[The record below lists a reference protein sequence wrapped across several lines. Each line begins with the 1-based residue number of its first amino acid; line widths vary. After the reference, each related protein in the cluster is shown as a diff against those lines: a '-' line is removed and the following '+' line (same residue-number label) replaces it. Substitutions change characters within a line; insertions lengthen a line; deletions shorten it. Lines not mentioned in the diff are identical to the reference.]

1 VPKKRTI
8 VLADEQT
15 LFREG
20 IVALCEATH
29 QYRVIGQCGDG
40 QSAIKMIAALAP
52 DAAVLDLGLPRL
64 YALAVIQ
71 KARLADSFPK
81 FLVLST
87 RPDRKTV
94 VEVLRAGANGYV
106 LKNDPG
112 SCLLQGLGEILAGS
126 IYVSPQFELAK
137 VFRGR
142 AAPRW
147 RETYE
152 QLSAREYQVF
162 NLLVQGLRGKDI
174 ADRLDLNQKTVS
186 TYRTN
191 LMTKLNIYDVAG
203 LVKFAVRRKLIPLR

>member
-1 VPKKRTI
+1 MPKKRTI

-20 IVALCEATH
+20 IAVLCEATR
-29 QYRVIGQCGDG
+29 QYRVVGQCGDG
-40 QSAIKMIAALAP
+40 QSAIKMIGALAP
-52 DAAVLDLGLPRL
+52 DVAVLDLGLPKL

-71 KARLADSFPK
+71 KTRLAESSPK

-87 RPDRKTV
+87 RRDRKTV

-106 LKNDPG
+106 LKHDPAT
-112 SCLLQGLGEILAGS
+112 CLLQGLGEILAGS

-137 VFRGR
+137 VFRGN
-142 AAPRW
+142 AAPHW
-147 RETYE
+147 RKPYE

-174 ADRLDLNQKTVS
+174 AGRLDLSQKTVS
-186 TYRTN
+186 TYRAN

-203 LVKFAVRRKLIPLR
+203 LVKFALRRKLISLR